1 MSLPTMQ
8 KLNLDSIPLDE
19 HGKIAKQTATMHG
32 VAVTRVT
39 FNPGAK
45 WSADLKEYAG
55 TESCQLP
62 HVALM
67 LKGCLAVKMDDGSEE
82 HFNQNDVMMLPP
94 VRIRRISRTRGTTN
108 LTHDVDLRC
117 KYMLISA

>member
-1 MSLPTMQ
+1 MQ

-82 HFNQNDVMMLPP
+82 HFNRNDVMMLPP
-94 VRIRRISRTRGTTN
+94 VCIRRISRTRDTTN
-108 LTHDVDLRC
+108 PTHDADLTC
-117 KYMLISA
+117 KHTLTSG